1 MKTMN
6 FLSKVLMVLFLA
18 GSFVMNAKSLKLHEG
33 TEMIEMSSKA
43 TGPITESAELASSGL
58 STESK
63 DLGFYFRSGVIT
75 VSYIN
80 RNMETTVFTL
90 IDSEGNTLYR
100 KFSKKNPLIHY
111 RLGTSELPE
120 GKYMATLKVGDETY
134 SRAISINR

>member
-1 MKTMN
+1 MRTMN
-6 FLSKVLMVLFLA
+6 FLCKVLMVLFLA
-18 GSFVMNAKSLKLHEG
+18 GSLTVNAKNLSVPEG
-33 TEMIEMSSKA
+33 KEVIKVRSIVTIPSV
-43 TGPITESAELASSGL
+43 ESAELANSDQSSNN
-58 STESK
+58 K

-90 IDSEGNTLYR
+90 NDSEGNTLYR
-100 KFSKKNPLIHY
+100 KLSKKNPLIHY

-120 GKYMATLKVGDETY
+120 GNYLATLKVGDETY